1 MDEIRNVLVIRHL
14 QRDDIEQ
21 AIPSAHIRDFDKMDY
36 ELQQTLARMA
46 KAAARAMKN
55 GTLGRMSPFYDVSY
69 FQSPDETWADDD
81 KEAVSMSPGAL
92 GVKVGE

>member
-1 MDEIRNVLVIRHL
+1 MSEMRNVLVIRHL
-14 QRDDIEQ
+14 QRDAIEQ
-21 AIPSAHIRDFDKMDY
+21 ELPSAHIRNFDKMDY

-69 FQSPDETWADDD
+69 FQSPDEVWADDD
-81 KEAVSMSPGAL
+81 ED
-92 GVKVGE
+92 GE